1 MNFSTYRL
9 PARGWRSGAA
19 AAIALFT
26 LALLAGLAL
35 GGSAG
40 AASGPVPL
48 GTAGSFAVLAGAGI
62 TNTGATTITGDL
74 GTHPTPAY
82 TGAASVTLHGTT
94 HLADGVALGAKNDLV
109 TAYNN
114 AAGQGPTSPIAADL
128 AGRTLTAG
136 VYNSG
141 SSIGLSGV
149 LTLNAAGDPNAV
161 FVFQAGSTLITGPGS
176 SVSLING
183 AQPCNVYWQVGSS
196 ATLGTTTSFVGTI
209 MAMES
214 ITLDTGATV
223 NGRVLARN
231 AAVTLHNNTITSST
245 CAAPATPPA
254 TTATTPTA
262 TTPTTT
268 TPTPSTTTPTTTT
281 ATTPTPTAT
290 TPKPTPT
297 ATTPKPTPKPTP
309 KAKPVTKRVAG
320 ATTTKHVVVAKTTKH
335 VVVAKTTKHVVVSKT
350 AKHVAAIKKTLAK
363 PKPRPA
369 VHTSGFTG

>member
-1 MNFSTYRL
+1 MKFSTYL
-9 PARGWRSGAA
+9 PPKGWRSGAA

-40 AASGPVPL
+40 AASGAVPL
-48 GTAGSFAVLAGAGI
+48 GTAGSFAVLAGTTV

-74 GTHPTPAY
+74 GLSPGSAY
-82 TGAASVTLHGTT
+82 TGAASVTLQGAT
-94 HLADGVALGAKNDLV
+94 HLADGPALVAKNDLV
-109 TAYNN
+109 TAFNN

-209 MAMES
+209 MAMQS
-214 ITLDTGATV
+214 ITLNTGATV

-231 AAVTLHNNTITSST
+231 AAVTLHNNTITRST

-268 TPTPSTTTPTTTT
+268 TATTTT
-281 ATTPTPTAT
+281 ATTPKPTTTAT
-290 TPKPTPT
+290 TPKPTTT
-297 ATTPKPTPKPTP
+297 ATTPKPKP

-320 ATTTKHVVVAKTTKH
+320 VT
-335 VVVAKTTKHVVVSKT
+335 TTKHVVVSKT
-350 AKHVAAIKKTLAK
+350 AKHVAAIKKALAK